1 MDDKLS
7 TGRVIQLLSALAHGW
22 PPGLMLFPYA
32 GRLYL
37 LRTATGKVV
46 WDTSLILA
54 DGSRNAVASADE
66 KGNQFF
72 EW

>member
-1 MDDKLS
+1 MSDKLS
-7 TGRVIQLLSALAHGW
+7 VGRVIQLLGSLAHGW
-22 PPGLMLFPYA
+22 PDDMMLFSHD

-37 LRTATGKVV
+37 LQAETGKVI

-54 DGSRNAVASADE
+54 DGSRDAVASADE

-72 EW
+72 DW